1 MRQSK
6 PPVQYLVGTPK
17 GRLTRLEKKLAQQP
31 WVKAREKVQ
40 VKLHAQDQELF
51 ILVESQDRLQKE
63 RAMRQGR
70 LRRYCNR
77 LQELGKMTDLSREH
91 LLKKLGVAQAESER
105 VERWV

>member
-1 MRQSK
+1 
-6 PPVQYLVGTPK
+6 
-17 GRLTRLEKKLAQQP
+17 
-31 WVKAREKVQ
+31 
-40 VKLHAQDQELF
+40 
-51 ILVESQDRLQKE
+51 
-63 RAMRQGR
+63 